1 MRTFNS
7 YFTHSKQQLTFF
19 RSHFVR
25 EDGELFDIEYLP
37 PFSEFPGRVQL
48 QVAETAIYTRN
59 TLSDANNDVVSDDCL
74 CFLSNGNFIANAV
87 NFLLLEPP
95 VNLFIIPT
103 LGLTFFSICLSC
115 QYCKSCGKKSNA

>member
-1 MRTFNS
+1 MEAHVADMRNVIAGLSSTV
-7 YFTHSKQQLTFF
+7 QDLTA
-19 RSHFVR
+19 R
-25 EDGELFDIEYLP
+25 
-37 PFSEFPGRVQL
+37 L

-59 TLSDANNDVVSDDCL
+59 THSDANNDVVSDDCL
-74 CFLSNGNFIANAV
+74 CLLSNGNFIANAV

-115 QYCKSCGKKSNA
+115 QYVRQKK